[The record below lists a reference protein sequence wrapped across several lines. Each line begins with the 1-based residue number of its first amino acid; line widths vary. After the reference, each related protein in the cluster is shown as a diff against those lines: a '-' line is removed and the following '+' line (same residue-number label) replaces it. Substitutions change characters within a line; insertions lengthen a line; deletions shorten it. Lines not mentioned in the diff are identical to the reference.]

1 MPGPVP
7 AIFLSHRCESPVKST
22 NEVGRYNI
30 TWLFKMAEGAE
41 LDFAKTKKSKSYHL
55 DLERPAS
62 KIMTI
67 GNKCFRF
74 VLTNFPNITRWKRN
88 GVEVPHRSNRLQKT
102 PSMYASIGWRL
113 AKITCNFRQ
122 WANWARSAIKIA
134 KCIAVFKLEV
144 YVNYNWKIFVL
155 LLRNERTIEVL
166 VILCAWGNFCFLKA
180 ALLSNFPFCC
190 QLVLF
195 K

>member
-1 MPGPVP
+1 MKMTWKKGKGLGKEEEVVDENNRKYIKITTKGESWTRCYLPRVPGPVP

-30 TWLFKMAEGAE
+30 TSLFKMAEGAE
-41 LDFAKTKKSKSYHL
+41 LGFAKTKKSKSYHL

-88 GVEVPHRSNRLQKT
+88 GVEVPHRSNRLRKT

-113 AKITCNFRQ
+113 AKITCNFR
-122 WANWARSAIKIA
+122 
-134 KCIAVFKLEV
+134 
-144 YVNYNWKIFVL
+144 
-155 LLRNERTIEVL
+155 
-166 VILCAWGNFCFLKA
+166 
-180 ALLSNFPFCC
+180 
-190 QLVLF
+190 
-195 K
+195 

>member
-1 MPGPVP
+1 MKMTWKKGKGLGKEEEVVDQNNRKYIKITTKGESWTSE
-7 AIFLSHRCESPVKST
+7 AISLHFRYFYSLLFAKSARARSRDFPLPSLRIADLIWT

-41 LDFAKTKKSKSYHL
+41 LGFAKTKKSKSYHL

-62 KIMTI
+62 KIMTV

-113 AKITCNFRQ
+113 AKITCNFR
-122 WANWARSAIKIA
+122 
-134 KCIAVFKLEV
+134 
-144 YVNYNWKIFVL
+144 
-155 LLRNERTIEVL
+155 
-166 VILCAWGNFCFLKA
+166 
-180 ALLSNFPFCC
+180 
-190 QLVLF
+190 
-195 K
+195 

>member
-1 MPGPVP
+1 MKMTWKKGKGLGKEEEVVDENNRKYIKITTKGESWTSEAISLHFRYFYSPVP

-41 LDFAKTKKSKSYHL
+41 LGFAKTKKSKSYHL

-113 AKITCNFRQ
+113 AKIICNFR
-122 WANWARSAIKIA
+122 
-134 KCIAVFKLEV
+134 
-144 YVNYNWKIFVL
+144 
-155 LLRNERTIEVL
+155 
-166 VILCAWGNFCFLKA
+166 
-180 ALLSNFPFCC
+180 
-190 QLVLF
+190 
-195 K
+195 